1 MNKKENRR
9 SARQAAQQAVRR
21 DEHNRRIQHAAVAP
35 GKEIPA
41 QTAGGGV
48 RQSLYRYPALPGVGV
63 YHDGHGISNS
73 LPLR

>member
-35 GKEIPA
+35 DFLRRP
-41 QTAGGGV
+41 
-48 RQSLYRYPALPGVGV
+48 
-63 YHDGHGISNS
+63 S
-73 LPLR
+73 LPAAPDTAATR